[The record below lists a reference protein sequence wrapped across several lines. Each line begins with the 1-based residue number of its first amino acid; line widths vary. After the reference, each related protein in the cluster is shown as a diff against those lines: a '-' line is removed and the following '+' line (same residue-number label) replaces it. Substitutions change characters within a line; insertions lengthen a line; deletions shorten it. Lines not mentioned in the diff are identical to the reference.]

1 MTTTIWWIRRDLRLK
16 DNLVL
21 QTALQGTTAVY
32 PLYILDPVLWQS
44 DYVGSKR
51 LAFLLAGLRALDNDL
66 RQRGSRLLLRHGRP
80 EAVLPQVLAETGA
93 VMVVA
98 GADYSGY
105 AKARD
110 GRVATQLPLH
120 LVGSPAIRP
129 PGSVLKKD
137 GTPYTVFTP
146 FSRAWKALPLPHQRD
161 LLPAPSH
168 IPTPDTIAT
177 ESIPA
182 TPVLP
187 TSVPFLAGEAEAQRR
202 LARFLQGGLAGYA
215 NSRDFMGE
223 AGTSGLSP
231 YLRFGMVSGRETAVS
246 ALESIA
252 TSPTTHAGAESW
264 LNELI
269 WRDFYIHILHH
280 FPHVS
285 RDSFRPQWDAIA
297 WRNAPADF
305 AAWCAGETGYPIV
318 DAAMRQLNATGWMHN
333 RARMIVASFLVKDLL
348 VDWHWGEKYFMQQL
362 VDGDPAA
369 NNGGWQWAAGTGTDA
384 APYFRIFNP
393 VSQGKKFDPNG
404 VYVRRWLPE
413 LANVPNAYIHE
424 PWAMPPLIQRSSGV
438 QPGQTYP
445 RPIVDHQHARQRTLA
460 AYAQAKGE

>member
-231 YLRFGMVSGRETAVS
+231 YLRFGMVSCRETAVFQ
-246 ALESIA
+246 
-252 TSPTTHAGAESW
+252 PT
-264 LNELI
+264 I
-269 WRDFYIHILHH
+269 I
-280 FPHVS
+280 
-285 RDSFRPQWDAIA
+285 
-297 WRNAPADF
+297 
-305 AAWCAGETGYPIV
+305 
-318 DAAMRQLNATGWMHN
+318 
-333 RARMIVASFLVKDLL
+333 
-348 VDWHWGEKYFMQQL
+348 
-362 VDGDPAA
+362 
-369 NNGGWQWAAGTGTDA
+369 
-384 APYFRIFNP
+384 P
-393 VSQGKKFDPNG
+393 VPD
-404 VYVRRWLPE
+404 
-413 LANVPNAYIHE
+413 
-424 PWAMPPLIQRSSGV
+424 
-438 QPGQTYP
+438 
-445 RPIVDHQHARQRTLA
+445 
-460 AYAQAKGE
+460 